1 MERRAALSVGGW
13 TTWSSVA
20 WIQVTGG
27 GEGGPGS
34 NQDWTIRF
42 NVSQS
47 CLATMGTVEV
57 WAGRAVMSS
66 SVAEGATS
74 VLFLW
79 RLLNSA
85 PIFSGVGGGGVCVGR
100 AVNDSTMDKRV
111 GVNLLSRSWG
121 VWSDRKRS
129 GQFGNW
135 EGGRGL
141 RLR

>member
-1 MERRAALSVGGW
+1 MERRAVLMVRGW

-57 WAGRAVMSS
+57 WAGRAVVFSL
-66 SVAEGATS
+66 VAEGAMS

-79 RLLNSA
+79 RFLNST
-85 PIFSGVGGGGVCVGR
+85 PVFSGVGGGGVCVGR
-100 AVNDSTMDKRV
+100 AVNDSTMDMGV
-111 GVNLLSRSWG
+111 GVNLLFWSWG
-121 VWSDRKRS
+121 AWTDREWS
-129 GQFGNW
+129 GWFGSR
-135 EGGRGL
+135 EGGWGL
-141 RLR
+141 WL